1 MLSAP
6 NMTAMLMTYGEDMDQ
21 GILVNIIPLSNAKHL
36 PFGVNIV
43 THNFL
48 GSCRIY
54 EDDFNF
60 H

>member
-1 MLSAP
+1 MLYAP

-36 PFGVNIV
+36 PLCVNIIA
-43 THNFL
+43 HNFL
-48 GSCRIY
+48 GSCRIH